1 MKNFVKLVIISTLL
15 VGLYFI
21 LLNNQKETLILMGA
35 ITIWGIIFTPIMVY
49 LENKKRKKT
58 KSV

>member
-1 MKNFVKLVIISTLL
+1 MKNFVKLVVISTLL

-21 LLNNQKETLILMGA
+21 LLNNKKETLILMGS

-49 LENKKRKKT
+49 LENKKRKK
-58 KSV
+58 SV